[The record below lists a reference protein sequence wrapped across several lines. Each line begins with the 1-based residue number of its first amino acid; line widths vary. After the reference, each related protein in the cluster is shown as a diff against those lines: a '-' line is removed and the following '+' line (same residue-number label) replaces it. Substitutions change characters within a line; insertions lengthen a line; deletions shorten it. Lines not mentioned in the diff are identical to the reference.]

1 MARYKF
7 RWLVAASLCLVSGA
21 LAACGSSKK
30 DAASGGDGAGGKG
43 EFVGTVRPVAIT
55 HDPCDA
61 KAPNAVK
68 TYEADDKVSPI
79 RPYVTHVFDSGNRE
93 LCSFADL
100 NGDGRVDVYT
110 YFDEAGRTRR
120 RESAYSASANIDEI
134 ATYKAGDLDVVARET
149 NYDGK
154 LDTWDFYEG
163 GKLVRRERDKT
174 GDGHID
180 EWWTFDATAE
190 TVTVT
195 QAEARTG
202 RPDPEQ
208 VLVLST
214 AGGTL
219 KPLSEVSGGSKP
231 APTPSAAP
239 KASASTTPSAAPV
252 AAPTVAPPP
261 PAPAPA
267 PSASASSKSVESAK
281 PKGTH

>member
-1 MARYKF
+1 MARFNF
-7 RWLVAASLCLVSGA
+7 RWLVAASPYFLAGALVGAVSG
-21 LAACGSSKK
+21 CGSSNK
-30 DAASGGDGAGGKG
+30 DTATPGSGDVKG
-43 EFVGTVRPVAIT
+43 EFVGVVRPTEIT

-68 TYEADDKVSPI
+68 TYEADDKVSTLK
-79 RPYVTHVFDSGNRE
+79 PYVSHVFRGSKE
-93 LCSFADL
+93 ICSFADL

-110 YFDEAGRTRR
+110 YLDNDGKTRR

-134 ATYKAGDLDVVARET
+134 ATYKGGDLDVIARET

-163 GKLVRRERDKT
+163 GKLIRRERDKT

-180 EWWTFDATAE
+180 EWWTFDAANE

-208 VLVLST
+208 SLVLST
-214 AGGTL
+214 AGGTI
-219 KPLSEVSGGSKP
+219 KPLSEVGAK
-231 APTPSAAP
+231 
-239 KASASTTPSAAPV
+239 AAPV
-252 AAPTVAPPP
+252 ASASAKPSATPTAP
-261 PAPAPA
+261 PAPA
-267 PSASASSKSVESAK
+267 PSAAAPVPSASATTKTDSAK
-281 PKGTH
+281 TKGTR